1 MSLHHINANFLS
13 ASIQHWHWYLHCTI
27 SPNNTNI
34 SYFFWSPLCLI
45 IFDLILTTNIKNI
58 SDAAQHSTRLKMKT
72 ETWLKLV
79 FVQSF
84 YFTDIRSCLPK
95 SLNVFTKYCQNYKTS
110 FWRIQWNQKM
120 CSSVMKCIDDKDN
133 IINKRKLCMLIIIV
147 LYIDSSIKIT
157 LVTYVAGVACPI
169 SSSYEADADGR

>member
-1 MSLHHINANFLS
+1 MQL
-13 ASIQHWHWYLHCTI
+13 
-27 SPNNTNI
+27 NTKK
-34 SYFFWSPLCLI
+34 
-45 IFDLILTTNIKNI
+45 KN
-58 SDAAQHSTRLKMKT
+58 STRLKMKT
-72 ETWLKLV
+72 ETWLKWV

-110 FWRIQWNQKM
+110 FCRIQWNQKM

-147 LYIDSSIKIT
+147 HRSSKIT
-157 LVTYVAGVACPI
+157 LVTYVASVACPI
-169 SSSYEADADGR
+169 SSSYIRCICRRKIGPKLLGLHCK